1 MAKNI
6 TFDADARHKIKSGV
20 DKLANAVKVTLGPK
34 GRNVIIDKK
43 FGAPTITKDGVS
55 VAKEIELKDAIENMG
70 AQLVKEVASK
80 TADQAGDGTTTATV
94 LAQAIYTAGI
104 KNVAAGANPMD
115 LKRGIDKAV
124 HAVVENL
131 RQQSKKIENSSEIAQ
146 VGTISA
152 NNDSEIGKMIADA
165 MDKVGKDG
173 VITVEEAK
181 GTETEVKTV
190 EGMQFDRGYLSPY
203 FVTNAEKM
211 EADFDNPFILIY
223 DKKVSTMK
231 ELLPVL
237 EQVVQTGKGLV
248 IVAEDVDG
256 EALATLVVNKLRGS
270 LKIAAVKAPGFGDRR
285 KAMLEDIA
293 ILTGGTVI
301 SEERGYKLE
310 NATLDYLGKA
320 EKVIID
326 KDNTTIVNGAGQKDD
341 IVARV
346 NQIKSQMESTTS
358 DYDKEKLQ
366 ERLAKLSGGVAIL
379 YIGASTE
386 VEMKEKKDRV
396 DDALHAT
403 RAAVEEGIVAGGGVA
418 LIRALD
424 ALNNVDV
431 YNADEQ
437 TGVSIIKTAL
447 ESPLRT
453 IVANAGGEGSVV
465 VQAVREGK
473 ADYGYNARDNRY
485 ENMFAAGIIDPTKVT
500 RLALENAA
508 SIAGLLL
515 TTECVVSEEPSE
527 EGAPMGGG
535 MPGGMGGMGG
545 MM

>member
-131 RQQSKKIENSSEIAQ
+131 RSQSKKIENSSEIAQ

-152 NNDSEIGKMIADA
+152 NNDAEIGKMIADA

-203 FVTNAEKM
+203 FVTNPEKM
-211 EADFDNPFILIY
+211 EAEFDNPYILIY

-248 IVAEDVDG
+248 IVSEDVDG

-310 NATLDYLGKA
+310 NATLDYLGQA

-346 NQIKSQMESTTS
+346 NQIKAQMETTTS

-473 ADYGYNARDNRY
+473 ADYGYNARDDKY

-527 EGAPMGGG
+527 EGSAPAG